1 MCFDETFLH
10 IFQKLGKSVT
20 LYRRVKANVLET
32 GLRDNEWQNANI
44 LTSAKIWFP
53 FLFLFQPIDFETN
66 RMFVL
71 TVAAENQ
78 VPLAKGIQH
87 PPQSTAT
94 VSVTVIDVNENP
106 YFAPNPKIIRQEEGL
121 HAGTML
127 TTLTAQDPDRY
138 MQQSIR
144 YEIPRWYQIRF
155 SSLPC
160 VQIVKFTL

>member
-1 MCFDETFLH
+1 MCQWDIPACFSEIGEERH
-10 IFQKLGKSVT
+10 AT
-20 LYRRVKANVLET
+20 LKGKANVLET
-32 GLRDNEWQNANI
+32 GLKD
-44 LTSAKIWFP
+44 IWMAACKYSYFCKNMVSV
-53 FLFLFQPIDFETN
+53 FFSFLFQPIDFETN

-144 YEIPRWYQIRF
+144 
-155 SSLPC
+155 
-160 VQIVKFTL
+160 